1 MVMGHSTGDAR
12 YILTGNSIADLE
24 KGLAEMKRQIAAGI
38 TFSVCYGGD
47 DTKVCNQYCDECKF
61 NKEYDSEY
69 SNDDCND
76 CDYDIIDSYGN
87 CDNEYVCEEDTDWDI
102 CSVCTEEDCDDC
114 PLMDEDEEEEIEV
127 KEKTDKDKAVAEMTE
142 EIIAVIKDIL
152 GM

>member
-1 MVMGHSTGDAR
+1 MVMGHNIRDAR
-12 YILTGNSIADLE
+12 YILTGDSIEDLE

-47 DTKVCNQYCDECKF
+47 KSEFEKECN
-61 NKEYDSEY
+61 SEY

-87 CDNEYVCEEDTDWDI
+87 YDSEYECEDNDDWDI
-102 CSVCTEEDCDDC
+102 CY
-114 PLMDEDEEEEIEV
+114 EDEEEEEEI
-127 KEKTDKDKAVAEMTE
+127 KEKTDKDNTVAEMAE
-142 EIIAVIKDIL
+142 AEAMAKGIIAAIKDIL

>member
-1 MVMGHSTGDAR
+1 MVMGHNTGDAR

-47 DTKVCNQYCDECKF
+47 KNEF
-61 NKEYDSEY
+61 EKEHDSEY
-69 SNDDCND
+69 SDDDCND

-87 CDNEYVCEEDTDWDI
+87 YDSEYECEEDDDWK
-102 CSVCTEEDCDDC
+102 VCTEEDCDDC
-114 PLMDEDEEEEIEV
+114 PLMDEDKDEEEEETEV
-127 KEKTDKDKAVAEMTE
+127 KEEVDKNEVASA
-142 EIIAVIKDIL
+142 IAQGIVAAIKDFL